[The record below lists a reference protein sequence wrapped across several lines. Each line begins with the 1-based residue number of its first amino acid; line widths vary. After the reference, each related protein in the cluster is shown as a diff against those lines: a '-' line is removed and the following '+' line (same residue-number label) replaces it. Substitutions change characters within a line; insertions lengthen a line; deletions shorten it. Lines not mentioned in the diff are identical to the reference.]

1 MIDDPCLA
9 PIRPTDCDLSDEYRP
24 ILVSI
29 LVERQTHVK
38 NPRPPPVKK
47 HNDDLRPWLRLT
59 GLRLSGH
66 ILIASPFQC
75 SLFTQKDGG
84 YFYKWIPKCKM
95 VERSYYSLDYAIVC
109 RRTIQTH
116 ISLSLRLW
124 IVGVV
129 MSLLEGP
136 LSRTVEWKIVYD
148 FYLIEKL
155 CNYWWNHRRQLSTNV
170 FVSI

>member
-47 HNDDLRPWLRLT
+47 HNNDLRAWLQHT
-59 GLRLSGH
+59 GLWFVRSH
-66 ILIASPFQC
+66 SHRIPVSFVP
-75 SLFTQKDGG
+75 SSHRDEG
-84 YFYKWIPKCKM
+84 YVYKWIPKCKM
-95 VERSYYSLDYAIVC
+95 VERSHYSVDYAIVC

-129 MSLLEGP
+129 MSLLGCP
-136 LSRTVEWKIVYD
+136 LSRTAEWKIVYD
-148 FYLIEKL
+148 LRLIEKL
-155 CNYWWNHRRQLSTNV
+155 CNYWWDHRKQLSADV